1 MLKIREA
8 IIVEGKYDKQKLR
21 EIVDA
26 PIITTSGFRIF
37 KDKEKQ
43 ALIRTLAKERGILV
57 MTDSDSAGGV
67 IRNFLKGIVPESQI
81 KQCYVP
87 LISGKEKRKDAPS
100 KENLLGVEGIDA
112 HILKEAL
119 IRCGVV
125 VGEEAA
131 KASEPPI
138 TKTEL
143 FEWGL
148 SGRDNSAELRQKLLA
163 DLGLPLYLS
172 CNSMLEIVNSLY
184 TRKEIL
190 DKIEKL

>member
-1 MLKIREA
+1 M
-8 IIVEGKYDKQKLR
+8 
-21 EIVDA
+21 DA

-43 ALIRTLAKERGILV
+43 SLIRTLAKERGILV

-87 LISGKEKRKDAPS
+87 LISGKEKRKAAPS

-112 HILKEAL
+112 QTLKEAL

-125 VGEEAA
+125 VGEETA
-131 KASEPPI
+131 KTSEPPI

-172 CNSMLEIVNSLY
+172 CNSMLEIINSLY

>member
-8 IIVEGKYDKQKLR
+8 VIVEGKYDKQRLK

-43 ALIRTLAKERGILV
+43 SLIRTLAKERGILV

-87 LISGKEKRKDAPS
+87 LISGKEKRKAAPS

-112 HILKEAL
+112 QTLKEAL

-125 VGEEAA
+125 VGEETA
-131 KASEPPI
+131 KTSEAPI

-172 CNSMLEIVNSLY
+172 CNSMLEIINSLY

>member
-8 IIVEGKYDKQKLR
+8 VIVEGKYDKQKLR

-43 ALIRTLAKERGILV
+43 SLIRTLAKERGILV

-81 KQCYVP
+81 KQCYIP
-87 LISGKEKRKDAPS
+87 LISGKEKRKAAPS

-112 HILKEAL
+112 QTLKEAL

-125 VGEEAA
+125 VGEEKA
-131 KASEPPI
+131 KTSEPPI

-172 CNSMLEIVNSLY
+172 CNSMLEIINSLY